1 MIELTDSSFYMI
13 WGASGICM
21 IISYFIGRTAG
32 YKQMHLEIASSLV
45 DIELER
51 AFQTLFCYDLLLD
64 QTSTENGFKNHIIP

>member
-21 IISYFIGRTAG
+21 IISYFIGRNTG

-51 AFQTLFCYDLLLD
+51 AKVQIMKSKILKEMKELT
-64 QTSTENGFKNHIIP
+64 QSIENND

>member
-32 YKQMHLEIASSLV
+32 YKQMHLKIASSLV

-51 AFQTLFCYDLLLD
+51 AKVQIMKSKILKEMKELT
-64 QTSTENGFKNHIIP
+64 QSIENND

>member
-51 AFQTLFCYDLLLD
+51 AKVQIMKSEILKEMKKLTQF
-64 QTSTENGFKNHIIP
+64 TENND

>member
-32 YKQMHLEIASSLV
+32 YKQMHLEISSSLV

-51 AFQTLFCYDLLLD
+51 AKVQIMKSEILKEMKELT
-64 QTSTENGFKNHIIP
+64 QSIENND

>member
-51 AFQTLFCYDLLLD
+51 AKVQIMKSKILKEMKELT
-64 QTSTENGFKNHIIP
+64 QSIENND

>member
-21 IISYFIGRTAG
+21 IISYFIGRTVG
-32 YKQMHLEIASSLV
+32 YKQMHLKIASSLV

-51 AFQTLFCYDLLLD
+51 AKVQIMKSKILKEMKELT
-64 QTSTENGFKNHIIP
+64 QSIENND

>member
-51 AFQTLFCYDLLLD
+51 AKVQITKSEILKEMKELT
-64 QTSTENGFKNHIIP
+64 QSTENND

>member
-51 AFQTLFCYDLLLD
+51 AKVQIMKSEILKEMKELT
-64 QTSTENGFKNHIIP
+64 QSIENND

>member
-51 AFQTLFCYDLLLD
+51 AKVQIMKSEILKEMKKLTQL
-64 QTSTENGFKNHIIP
+64 TENND

>member
-21 IISYFIGRTAG
+21 IISYFIGRTVG
-32 YKQMHLEIASSLV
+32 YKQMHLKIASSLV

-51 AFQTLFCYDLLLD
+51 AKVQIMKSEILKEMKELT
-64 QTSTENGFKNHIIP
+64 QSIENND